1 MASPYLATGREP
13 KVVGIASGNAVGFTS
28 GVIECSNGAYRVKL
42 VNVFDAPSSMTAA
55 DAAAENNRLGSNAQR
70 MLLQSLMQSAK
81 VVDNRGAFY

>member
-1 MASPYLATGREP
+1 MS
-13 KVVGIASGNAVGFTS
+13 
-28 GVIECSNGAYRVKL
+28 
-42 VNVFDAPSSMTAA
+42 AA